1 MPFKTLRITATA
13 VLALSLT
20 ALAQTPATARTERAF
35 AAARKAG
42 APALYAFLKPFPKG
56 ADLHMHLSG
65 AIYAETFL
73 REAADQLLCV
83 DTVKLAF
90 AKNTGTTR
98 SIPPQAVC
106 PAGTISAVNAIQD
119 QQLYDKL
126 INSFSMRSFVPS
138 AGFSG
143 HDQFFGTFSRFDGV
157 KNAEG
162 AWLDELATRAASQN
176 EQYLEIMHSPTYKDA
191 VALGYKLG
199 WPAEF
204 NDANHMTV
212 LAKLRDALLAGGLR
226 DDVAI
231 DTKELTDAETDRRAL
246 EHCDTES
253 GLGPQFVPLA
263 VKAMTTGRVRNSDL
277 QSLVPFPR
285 CSVQTH
291 FLYQVLRGFPPQ
303 QVFAQTLLGFELAST
318 HPEQVVG
325 INFVRAEDR
334 RDAMAEYHTEML
346 MLDYLHSVYPKI
358 HISLHA
364 GELAPGL
371 VPPDGLSF
379 HIREAVQL
387 GHAERIGHGVDIL
400 HEDNPQALLK
410 EMAAKHIDVEINL
423 ISNEGILGITGTNHP
438 LAAYRAAH
446 VPFSLS
452 TDDEGVSRTDLTHN
466 YVQAVLD
473 QNLTYADLKQS
484 ARASLEHSFL
494 PGPSLYTSP
503 DNFTHRQAPCAAPI
517 TATAFLSGPCKRFLA
532 TSERATQQYEL
543 ERRFLAFEA
552 PSN

>member
-1 MPFKTLRITATA
+1 MPFKNLRIAATA
-13 VLALSLT
+13 ALTLSLT
-20 ALAQTPATARTERAF
+20 AVAQTPATSRTERAF
-35 AAARKAG
+35 SAARKAG
-42 APALYAFLKPFPKG
+42 APALYTFLKPFPKG

-65 AIYAETFL
+65 AVYAETFI
-73 REAADQLLCV
+73 RESAQQNGCV
-83 DTVKLAF
+83 DTARLSFVPNK
-90 AKNTGTTR
+90 GTTK

-106 PAGTISAVNAIQD
+106 PEGAISTASLLKD
-119 QQLYDKL
+119 QQLYDRL
-126 INSFSMRSFVPS
+126 INSFSLRSFVPY

-143 HDQFFGTFSRFDGV
+143 HDQFFTTFDRFSGL
-157 KNAEG
+157 KNVGGE
-162 AWLDELATRAASQN
+162 WLDEVATRAAAQN
-176 EQYLEIMHSPTYKDA
+176 EQYLEIMQTPSFTNA
-191 VALGYKLG
+191 VNIGYKLG
-199 WPAEF
+199 WPADF
-204 NDANHMTV
+204 NDANHMQV

-226 DDVAI
+226 DDVAT
-231 DTKELTDAETDRRAL
+231 DYKELNEA
-246 EHCDTES
+246 
-253 GLGPQFVPLA
+253 QLA
-263 VKAMTTGRVRNSDL
+263 RVGRELCEPPPPPDL
-277 QSLVPFPR
+277 RGVFSKNGG
-285 CSVQTH
+285 CSVQIH

-303 QVFAQTLLGFELAST
+303 QVFAQTLLGFELASA
-318 HPEQVVG
+318 HPEEVVG

-346 MLDYLHSVYPKI
+346 MLDYLHSVYPKV

-379 HIREAVQL
+379 HIREAVEL

-438 LAAYRAAH
+438 LRTYRSAH

-473 QNLTYADLKQS
+473 QDLSYSDLKQS

-503 DNFTHRQAPCAAPI
+503 DNFTHRQAACSAPI
-517 TATAFLSGPCKRFLA
+517 TATSFPPGPCKAFLA

-543 ERRFLAFEA
+543 ERRLLAFEA
-552 PSN
+552 ASH